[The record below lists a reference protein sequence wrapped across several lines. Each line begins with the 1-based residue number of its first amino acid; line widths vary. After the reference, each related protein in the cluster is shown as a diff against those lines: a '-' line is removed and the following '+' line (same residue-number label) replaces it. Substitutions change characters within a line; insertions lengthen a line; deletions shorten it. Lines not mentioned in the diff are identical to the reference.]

1 MLTAKLGASL
11 DKAGAATPQR
21 KGQPMRR
28 IMTALAVVWLAS
40 LGVMA
45 ALEMSRHAA
54 SAAAVSTPK
63 GISP

>member
-1 MLTAKLGASL
+1 MLTEERAVSL
-11 DKAGAATPQR
+11 HPERAATPRR
-21 KGQPMRR
+21 KVQPMRR

-45 ALEMSRHAA
+45 AMEMSRHAA
-54 SAAAVSTPK
+54 SAAAVTTPK

>member
-1 MLTAKLGASL
+1 
-11 DKAGAATPQR
+11 
-21 KGQPMRR
+21 MRR

-45 ALEMSRHAA
+45 AMEMSRHAA
-54 SAAAVSTPK
+54 SAAAVTTPK